1 VNIACFVSAH
11 GFGHATRTAAVMAA
25 LHHRRPAVRF
35 EIYSEA
41 PAWLFEESVGAGLT
55 VHHAVRTDVG
65 LVQKSPLEEDLPGT
79 VAALEDFLPFSTA
92 RVEALTRQVLA
103 ADCRLVLCDISPLG
117 IAVAEA
123 AGLPSVL
130 VENFTWDW
138 IYEGYFQR
146 EAGLREPAR
155 YLQRLFSS
163 ADLHI
168 QTEPVCRPEPAAIR
182 VAEPVSRRPRQSAA
196 IVKAQLGIAEADKM
210 VLLTVGGVA
219 YRWEGLHRLQGLS
232 GVVFV
237 VPGAAPAFER
247 RDNLV
252 AIPQRSGFY
261 HPDLVAAA
269 DAVVG
274 KLGYS
279 TLAETYQAGVPF
291 AFLARQGFRETAPLA
306 SFAEKKM
313 GAIRLPDDALED
325 GGWLEALPGL
335 LKRSPDAKGPGNGD
349 DAVAEILASKLPLE
363 TPPSGL
369 NKTGLQSSPH

>member
-1 VNIACFVSAH
+1 VNVACFVSAH

-25 LHHRRPAVRF
+25 LHRRQPAVRF
-35 EIYSEA
+35 EVYSEA
-41 PAWLFEESVGAGLT
+41 PAWLFEESVAAGIT
-55 VHHAVRTDVG
+55 VNHSVRTDVG
-65 LVQKSPLEEDLPGT
+65 LVQNSPLEEDLPGT
-79 VAALEDFLPFSTA
+79 VSALAAFLPFSA
-92 RVEALTRQVLA
+92 AHVDALVQKVLA

-117 IAVAEA
+117 IAVAKA

-155 YLQRLFSS
+155 YLRKLFSTV
-163 ADLHI
+163 DLHI
-168 QTEPVCRPEPAAIR
+168 QTEPVCRPASAAVR

-196 IVKAQLGIAEADKM
+196 VVKAQLGIEKNEKM

-219 YRWEGLHRLQGLS
+219 HRWEGLHRLLELP

-247 RDNLV
+247 RHNVV
-252 AIPQRSGFY
+252 AMPQRSGFY

-279 TLAETYQAGVPF
+279 TLAETYRAGVPF
-291 AFLARQGFRETAPLA
+291 AFLARRGFRETAPLA
-306 SFAEKKM
+306 AFAEKKM
-313 GAIRLPDDALED
+313 DAVRLPEDALEN
-325 GGWLEALPGL
+325 GGWLEALPAL
-335 LKRSPDAKGPGNGD
+335 LERPPSASAPGNGD
-349 DAVAEILASKLPLE
+349 DATAAILASNL
-363 TPPSGL
+363 TSGDGPHGL
-369 NKTGLQSSPH
+369 DKTESHPSPH